1 MLRGTRWFI
10 ILALLAFAAIL
21 CADDTGDDEARRLYQ
36 SACVQCHALR
46 PIEATRDGRSGWED
60 TVHKM
65 IVIGA
70 QLNSAEMDTVVD
82 YLARHYGPAAGDP
95 LRTGLLPPGAPL
107 QEPGSAANGTVELP
121 EGPGQQLVEAH
132 CTICHDAGRIVATRR
147 SAEDWRRYAVNMAA
161 QGDMSITPEILQDM
175 VSYLNR
181 HFGQPD
187 SAAE

>member
-1 MLRGTRWFI
+1 MSRGMRWLI
-10 ILALLAFAAIL
+10 TLTLLAFAATL
-21 CADDTGDDEARRLYQ
+21 RADESADDEAKRLYQ
-36 SACVQCHALR
+36 AACVQCHALR

-70 QLNSAEMDTVVD
+70 QLNAAEMDTVVD

-95 LRTGLLPPGAPL
+95 LRTGPLPPGSPL
-107 QEPGSAANGTVELP
+107 QDQGTAASGAIQLP

-132 CTICHDAGRIVATRR
+132 CTMCHDAGRIVATRR
-147 SAEDWRRYAVNMAA
+147 GAEDWRRYAVNMAA
-161 QGDMSITPEILQDM
+161 QGDMTITPDNLDEM

-181 HFGQPD
+181 HFGRPD
-187 SAAE
+187 SAGE